1 MLPRRLVS
9 LVALKQLLGPTIQH
23 IIGVMQS
30 IGQMKKKNM
39 KHKILIRNENDRYFA
54 TTNRGEDNSPWYF

>member
-1 MLPRRLVS
+1 VTRFSSGIEATSRS
-9 LVALKQLLGPTIQH
+9 YDPTH
-23 IIGVMQS
+23 IGVMQS